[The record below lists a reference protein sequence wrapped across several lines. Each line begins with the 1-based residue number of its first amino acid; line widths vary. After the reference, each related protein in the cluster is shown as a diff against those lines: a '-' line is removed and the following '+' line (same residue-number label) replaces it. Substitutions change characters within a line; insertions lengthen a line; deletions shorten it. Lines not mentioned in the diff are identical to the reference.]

1 MGAILSFVPRTAA
14 SKASKT
20 LPQEAA
26 AIIIFPGVRYEKHDA
41 GAVTAAKGRT
51 AGEREM
57 PPAKH

>member
-14 SKASKT
+14 SKASKP

-26 AIIIFPGVRYEKHDA
+26 AIIIFPGVRYEKHGA
-41 GAVTAAKGRT
+41 GTATAANGRA
-51 AGEREM
+51 AGEREL